1 MVDGLADIKAE
12 CQELKNNMDKYIN
25 KLHLTVAVFIAVL
38 TLIVDFKSV
47 GNGLIIV
54 TIVFSLLASVYGKV
68 FNLRRI
74 VMKAIDD
81 LPNRGDEDFV
91 SRISNINN
99 DLQSNAAALIDITS
113 VIIRSLQL
121 AIILIVILDLVY
133 I

>member
-25 KLHLTVAVFIAVL
+25 KLQLNVAMFIAVL

-54 TIVFSLLASVYGKV
+54 TIVFSLLASVYGRV
-68 FNLRRI
+68 FNLRKI

-121 AIILIVILDLVY
+121 AIILIVIVELVY